1 MGTRSLTYIY
11 DGRSKVLC
19 MYRQYDG
26 YPTGHGAE
34 LADFLKPFRVVNGL
48 GAPSNEKI
56 ANGMG
61 CLAAQLVTH
70 FKGFGAGNFYLMSTS
85 RKLDAWQEY
94 EYHVRD
100 KSITVFDLYGDGDK
114 PKRQI
119 FKGTWQQYY
128 CWIVEQLAKKA
139 KHAA

>member
-26 YPTGHGAE
+26 YPTGHGAK
-34 LADFLKPFRVVNGL
+34 LAAFLKPYTIVNGL
-48 GAPSNEKI
+48 GSRDSAKV

-61 CLAAQLVTH
+61 CLAAQMVAE
-70 FKGFGAGNFYLMSTS
+70 FKTGAGNIYLMPTS

-94 EYHVRD
+94 EYHIRN
-100 KSITVFDLYGDGDK
+100 KSVTVFDLYGEGDT
-114 PKRQI
+114 PKREI
-119 FKGTWQQYY
+119 FKGSWIEFYNWIAEQQ
-128 CWIVEQLAKKA
+128 AKEAA
-139 KHAA
+139 K